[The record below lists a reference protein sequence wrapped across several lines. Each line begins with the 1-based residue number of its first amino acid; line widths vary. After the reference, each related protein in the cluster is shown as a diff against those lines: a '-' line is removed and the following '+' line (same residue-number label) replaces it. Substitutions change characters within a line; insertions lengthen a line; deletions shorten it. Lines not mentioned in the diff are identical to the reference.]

1 MVLFWRGTKIEEVW
15 KCNFDNSEWYSIII
29 LLKLDSNYFWKDIP
43 VTQTLTIEEGAV
55 PVHQKTKDQR
65 LSHEQSV
72 AAEDTSG

>member
-1 MVLFWRGTKIEEVW
+1 MAPKLKRCENVILITVNGIQSLFWS
-15 KCNFDNSEWYSIII
+15 NSTQII
-29 LLKLDSNYFWKDIP
+29 SGKDIP

-65 LSHEQSV
+65 LSHEQPV